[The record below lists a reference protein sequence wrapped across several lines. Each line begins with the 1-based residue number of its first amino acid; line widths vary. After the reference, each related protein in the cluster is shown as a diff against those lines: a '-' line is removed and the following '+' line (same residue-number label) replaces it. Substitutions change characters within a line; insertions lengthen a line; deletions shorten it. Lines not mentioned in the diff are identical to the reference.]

1 MTHPEPE
8 LIYAGFWRRVGAYLL
23 DALLLGV
30 LSFVLLLMAYG
41 TTYMEDP
48 NAYWGP
54 MQALISYGLPPALV
68 LLFWTQKSRTP
79 GKMAVAATI
88 VDAQTGAKP
97 STKQF
102 VIRYVA
108 YIVSA
113 LPLCLGFLWIVFDS
127 RKQGWHDKLAGTV
140 VVQRKGGSSEPV
152 RFEAPLTGPAA

>member
-1 MTHPEPE
+1 MAHPESE
-8 LIYAGFWRRVGAYLL
+8 LIYAGFWRRVGAYFL
-23 DALLLGV
+23 DTVLIAV
-30 LSFVLLLMAYG
+30 LSFALLLMAYG
-41 TTYMEDP
+41 LSYMDDP

-54 MQALISYGLPPALV
+54 MQALISYGLPPALI
-68 LLFWTQKSRTP
+68 LSFWIQKSKTP

-102 VIRYVA
+102 VIRYVS

-140 VVQRKGGSSEPV
+140 VVQRKAGSSEPV
-152 RFEAPLTGPAA
+152 RFDTPMAGPAA

>member
-1 MTHPEPE
+1 MTHPESE

-23 DALLLGV
+23 DGV
-30 LSFVLLLMAYG
+30 LLCFVTYPLLLMTYG
-41 TTYMEDP
+41 LTYLEDP

-54 MQALISYGLPPALV
+54 MQPLISYVLPAVLV
-68 LLFWTQKSRTP
+68 LSFWLMKSKTP

-88 VDAQTGAKP
+88 VDAHTGAKP

-102 VIRYVA
+102 VIRYVS

-140 VVQRKGGSSEPV
+140 VVQRKAGSSEPV
-152 RFEAPLTGPAA
+152 RFEAPLTGPTA

>member
-1 MTHPEPE
+1 MAHPESE

-23 DALLLGV
+23 DTLLIGV

-41 TTYMEDP
+41 MSYMEDP

-68 LLFWTQKSRTP
+68 LLFWIQKSRTP

-88 VDAQTGAKP
+88 VDAHTGAKP

-140 VVQRKGGSSEPV
+140 VVQRKAGSSEPV
-152 RFEAPLTGPAA
+152 RFDAPLTGPAA